1 FFSSLLTPHSSLS
14 SELLTPRSIMPHD
27 VITFGEA
34 MIRLSPP
41 NFRRLEQAR
50 SLDVQVGGAEL
61 NTAVALARLGR
72 KTARVSRLTANPL
85 GRLIANQAREAG
97 VSSEH
102 VVWTPEDRVGLY
114 FLEFGAAPRA
124 SSVMYD
130 RKDTAIAAIQPG
142 MVPWPRVFAGAK
154 WFHVTG
160 ITPALSASA
169 AETTREAL
177 QAARVAGVQTSMD
190 LNYRVKLWSQAEA
203 GRCMTELM
211 QFCDVLVTTEEDIER
226 VFGITG
232 KDYEEAAARVADRF
246 PLKVVAITLRENPLV
261 WKNTWTAIAY
271 QQGRVLRTRTYEVE
285 IVDRLGAGDSFAAG
299 LIHGLLDGDLQKAL
313 DYGVAASAL
322 KHSIPGDFA
331 WITRAEV
338 EALLKGPGLRISR

>member
-1 FFSSLLTPHSSLS
+1 MSY
-14 SELLTPRSIMPHD
+14 D

-61 NTAVALARLGR
+61 NTAVCLARLGR
-72 KTARVSRLTANPL
+72 STAWVSRLTDNPL
-85 GRLIANQAREAG
+85 GRLIANHAREAG

-102 VVWTPEDRVGLY
+102 IVWTAEDRVGVY

-124 SSVMYD
+124 SSVLYD
-130 RKDTAIAAIQPG
+130 RKDSAIAAIRPG
-142 MVPWPRVFAGAK
+142 MAPWAKVFAGVK
-154 WFHVTG
+154 CFHVSG
-160 ITPALSASA
+160 ITPALSAGA
-169 AETTREAL
+169 AQTTREAM
-177 QAARVAGVQTSMD
+177 QAARAAGVRTIVD
-190 LNYRVKLWSQAEA
+190 LNYRVKLWSQEEA
-203 GRCMTELM
+203 GRCMSDLM
-211 QFCDVLVTTEEDIER
+211 QFCDVLVTTEEDIAR

-232 KDYEEAAARVADRF
+232 KDHEECAARVADRF
-246 PLKVVAITLRENPLV
+246 PLQVVAITLRENPLV
-261 WKNTWTAIAY
+261 WKNSWTAIAY
-271 QQGRVLRTRTYEVE
+271 QDRRILRTRTYEVE

-299 LIHGLLDGDLQKAL
+299 LIHGLLDGDLQKGL

-322 KHSIPGDFA
+322 KHTLPGDFA

>member
-1 FFSSLLTPHSSLS
+1 MSY
-14 SELLTPRSIMPHD
+14 D

-41 NFRRLEQAR
+41 NFRRLEQATN
-50 SLDVQVGGAEL
+50 LDLMVGGAEL
-61 NTAVALARLGR
+61 NTAVGVARLGR
-72 KTARVSRLTANPL
+72 PAAWVSRLTNNPL
-85 GRLIANQAREAG
+85 GRLIANRAREAG
-97 VSSEH
+97 VSTEF
-102 VVWTPEDRVGLY
+102 VQWTEEDRVGVY

-124 SSVMYD
+124 SSILYD
-130 RKDTAIAAIQPG
+130 RKGAAIANIRPG
-142 MVPWPRVFAGAK
+142 TVPWAKVFAGAK

-160 ITPALSASA
+160 ITPALSQSA

-177 QAARVAGVQTSMD
+177 AQARAAGLRTSID

-203 GRCMTELM
+203 GRWMSEFM
-211 QFCDVLVTTEEDIER
+211 PYCDVLITTEEDTER

-232 KDYEEAAARVADRF
+232 KDYEEVADKVAKRF
-246 PLKVVAITLRENPLV
+246 PVQMVAITLRENPLV
-261 WKNTWTAIAY
+261 WKNAWTGILY
-271 QQGRVLRTRTYEVE
+271 HKGTILRTRTYEVE

-299 LIHGLLDGDLQKAL
+299 LIHGLIDNDAQKGL

-338 EALLKGPGLRISR
+338 EGLLKGGGLRINR